1 MNKEYEEPE
10 LNIIDLLD
18 VLTASE
24 ELKSSESVIYEGE
37 EPDKWQ

>member
-18 VLTASE
+18 VLTTSE
-24 ELKSSESVIYEGE
+24 ELKSSESGIDEGE
-37 EPDKWQ
+37 GPDKWQ